1 MNISGLRFNSPSYAA
16 STAGPA
22 ANGGSATPKAAA
34 GQAGSASDTSGNK
47 ADAALIAKLKARDQQ
62 VRRHEQAHLAAAG
75 GLAVSAASFT
85 YQKGPDGVSYAVGG
99 EVSIDT
105 SPGRTPEETISRAR
119 TIRAAALA
127 PADPSG
133 QDLAVAA
140 QASQMAQEAQLE
152 LAREQPDESKDE
164 SGAARQRQIERYYGS
179 SETAQQNSF
188 TAWA

>member
-1 MNISGLRFNSPSYAA
+1 MNIAGLRFNSATYPA
-16 STAGPA
+16 STAAPT
-22 ANGGSATPKAAA
+22 AN
-34 GQAGSASDTSGNK
+34 ASNTQKSTDSRSSTASSSQ

-85 YQKGPDGVSYAVGG
+85 YQKGPDGVSYAIGG

-133 QDLAVAA
+133 QDQAVAA
-140 QASQMAQEAQLE
+140 QASQMAQEAQRE
-152 LAREQPDESKDE
+152 LARQKADGQDE
-164 SGAARQRQIERYYGS
+164 SGKARQRQVESYYGS
-179 SETAQQNSF
+179 SAAAQES
-188 TAWA
+188 TVSTWA

>member
-1 MNISGLRFNSPSYAA
+1 MNISGLRFNSASYAA

-22 ANGGSATPKAAA
+22 ANGSATQKAAA
-34 GQAGSASDTSGNK
+34 GEASSATNNTGNK

-62 VRRHEQAHLAAAG
+62 VRNHEQAHLAAAG

-99 EVSIDT
+99 EVGIDT

-133 QDLAVAA
+133 QDQAVAA

-152 LAREQPDESKDE
+152 LAREQPDEGKDE
-164 SGAARQRQIERYYGS
+164 SGAARQRQVERYYGS
-179 SETAQQNSF
+179 SETAQKNSF

>member
-1 MNISGLRFNSPSYAA
+1 MNISGLRFNSATYPA
-16 STAGPA
+16 STAG
-22 ANGGSATPKAAA
+22 AAA
-34 GQAGSASDTSGNK
+34 GSGSAQKSTASQASGTDTGSS
-47 ADAALIAKLKARDQQ
+47 ADAALLAKLKARDQQ

-85 YQKGPDGVSYAVGG
+85 YQKGPDGVSYAIGG

-105 SPGRTPEETISRAR
+105 SPGRTPEESISRAR

-133 QDLAVAA
+133 QDQAVAA

-152 LAREQPDESKDE
+152 LARQKTDGQDEA
-164 SGAARQRQIERYYGS
+164 GAARRRQVERYYGS
-179 SETAQQNSF
+179 SETTPDS
-188 TAWA
+188 TVSTWA